1 MNKNVE
7 IRRIQGCV
15 YLFYEKN
22 FHFFYADSQVFTGI
36 SENIFKKSA
45 VKVWRMRKSPY
56 LCIRKTR
63 EGLRLNPLLFHER
76 AIFKVLNAIEI

>member
-22 FHFFYADSQVFTGI
+22 FHFSNADSQAFTGI
-36 SENIFKKSA
+36 GENFSKKS
-45 VKVWRMRKSPY
+45 V
-56 LCIRKTR
+56 
-63 EGLRLNPLLFHER
+63 
-76 AIFKVLNAIEI
+76 